1 MLFLLTDSPK
11 KLKLEKIHGRFMQA
25 GALLNFF
32 FFLTNTKNNHS
43 SAIDWWENTK
53 SSLKD
58 DARTFS
64 ENSYFFKENQNF
76 NTEKK
81 TAKLI
86 QKRKPET
93 AN

>member
-1 MLFLLTDSPK
+1 MLFLLTDSPE

-32 FFLTNTKNNHS
+32 FFLRNTKSNHS

-53 SSLKD
+53 SSLKG
-58 DARTFS
+58 DARTFFS
-64 ENSYFFKENQNF
+64 KKYQNF

-81 TAKLI
+81 TAKLL
-86 QKRKPET
+86 QKRRPET
-93 AN
+93 AY